1 MTGLFFFIIDVTTPR
16 GTRGT
21 KTQYTVAAA
30 YDYLIKVFN
39 AVTFVL

>member
-21 KTQYTVAAA
+21 KTQYTVAAD
-30 YDYLIKVFN
+30 YDYLIKVFY